1 MSPRRREHEPGPTQA
16 AALAEALRASILSG
30 DLALDAPLREE
41 HLAEHYGASR
51 HTVRAALQA
60 LAAERLVTIAP
71 YRGARVANL
80 DDDAVEALQ
89 ELRGALE
96 AEAVR
101 QVSARHGARWPD
113 AVTRPVREAINRLA
127 LAEASG
133 DWLPTTRAHAD
144 VHRLIVEAAGS
155 PRIAQAHCQLESE
168 ILLLLTHVRPDYPA
182 GSLAQEHTAYLDEVQ
197 RVGGEAV
204 RAHLAHSA
212 ELIRAARYQA
222 GAEAP

>member
-1 MSPRRREHEPGPTQA
+1 MSPRRRDRDPGPTQA

-30 DLALDAPLREE
+30 ELGLGTPLREE
-41 HLAEHYGASR
+41 HLAEHYRASR
-51 HTVRAALQA
+51 HTVRAALQT

-80 DDDAVEALQ
+80 DDDAVDALQ

-101 QVSARHGARWPD
+101 QVSAQHGDRWPD
-113 AVTRPVREAINRLA
+113 AVTGPVREAIDRLA

-133 DWLPTTRAHAD
+133 DWLATTRAHAY
-144 VHRLIVEAAGS
+144 VHRLIVEAAAS
-155 PRIAQAHCQLESE
+155 PRIAQAHRQLESE
-168 ILLLLTHVRPDYPA
+168 ILLLLTHVKPDYPA
-182 GSLAQEHTAYLDEVQ
+182 GSLAREHTAYLDEVQ
-197 RVGGEAV
+197 RAGGEAV

-212 ELIRAARYQA
+212 DLIRAARYQA
-222 GAEAP
+222 GGAEP

>member
-1 MSPRRREHEPGPTQA
+1 MSPRRRESEPGPTQA

-30 DLALDAPLREE
+30 ELGLDAPLREE
-41 HLAEHYGASR
+41 SVAERYGASR
-51 HTVRAALQA
+51 HTVRAALQT
-60 LAAERLVTIAP
+60 LAAERLVTIEP

-80 DDDAVEALQ
+80 DNDAVEALQ

-96 AEAVR
+96 TEAVR
-101 QVSARHGARWPD
+101 QVSATHGAPWPD
-113 AVTRPVREAINRLA
+113 DVTSPVREAIARLA

-133 DWLPTTRAHAD
+133 DWLATTRAHAE

-155 PRIAQAHCQLESE
+155 SRISQAHRQLESE

-197 RVGGEAV
+197 RLGGEAV

-212 ELIRAARYQA
+212 DLIRAARYQA
-222 GAEAP
+222 GADEP

>member
-1 MSPRRREHEPGPTQA
+1 MSPRRRESEPGPTHA
-16 AALAEALRASILSG
+16 AALADALRASILSG
-30 DLALDAPLREE
+30 ELGLDAPLREE
-41 HLAEHYGASR
+41 RLAAEHAASR

-60 LAAERLVTIAP
+60 LAAERRGTIAP

-96 AEAVR
+96 AEAGR
-101 QVSARHGARWPD
+101 QVSAKHGTPWPA
-113 AVTRPVREAINRLA
+113 AVTRPVKEAIDRLA

-133 DWLPTTRAHAD
+133 DWLATTRAHAE
-144 VHRLIVEAAGS
+144 VHRLIVEAAAS
-155 PRIAQAHCQLESE
+155 PRIAQAHRQLESE

-182 GSLAQEHTAYLDEVQ
+182 GSLAREHTGYLDEIQ
-197 RVGGEAV
+197 REGGDAV

-212 ELIRAARYQA
+212 DLIRAARYQA
-222 GAEAP
+222 ATAEP